1 MCGRLCLVIRT
12 VNDRDAWGDAEKE
25 LGGEREGPLVSAG
38 VSCRFELYQG
48 FYCRPQ

>member
-25 LGGEREGPLVSAG
+25 LWEGSVRARWYRGGEL
-38 VSCRFELYQG
+38 QI
-48 FYCRPQ
+48 